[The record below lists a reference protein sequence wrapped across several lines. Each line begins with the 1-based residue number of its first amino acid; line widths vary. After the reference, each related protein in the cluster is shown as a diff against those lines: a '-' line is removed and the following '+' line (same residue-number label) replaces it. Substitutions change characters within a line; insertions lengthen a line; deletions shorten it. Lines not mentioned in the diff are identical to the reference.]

1 MKLPSPPPR
10 YDQDDQ
16 AAMRLLLEQLA
27 IKAYQRDQAIQ
38 NATVKNSKV
47 DIGTVGS
54 LILTAPNGNRYAVTV
69 SNTGTLTTTLL

>member
-10 YDQDDQ
+10 YDQEDQ

-38 NATVKNSKV
+38 NATIKSSKIE
-47 DIGTVGS
+47 IGTVGNFV
-54 LILTAPNGNRYAVTV
+54 LTAPNGNRYEVKV